1 MNWFDISLF
10 KFFNGF
16 AGLSLVLD
24 QTIIFFADYLAYILI
39 AFFVVLIFKKST
51 LIEKLKLGLT
61 GVVSAILSLLIIV
74 PGIRFLYNHP
84 RPFLEILGAQK
95 LFNESGYSFPSAHA
109 TFFFA
114 LSIIVYKENK
124 TSGIV
129 FLILSS
135 IMGMARVAA
144 GVHYPFDILGGA
156 IMGIIIGLASIETI
170 KNLLRKKEQTFKN

>member
-1 MNWFDISLF
+1 
-10 KFFNGF
+10 
-16 AGLSLVLD
+16 
-24 QTIIFFADYLAYILI
+24 
-39 AFFVVLIFKKST
+39 
-51 LIEKLKLGLT
+51 
-61 GVVSAILSLLIIV
+61 
-74 PGIRFLYNHP
+74 
-84 RPFLEILGAQK
+84 LEILGAQK